1 MPGERAVL
9 LNFDDGHVRNPDL
22 ALPILQEYGLKD
34 TFFVTAGLIGKG
46 ATMNWKQLSAL
57 HRAGMEIGSHT
68 LTHPLPST
76 LTDSELQYELSE
88 SKHVLEDGLG
98 ASVTTISSPTGFFNP
113 RMCQIAREVGYR
125 SLCFGQIGLAADDGN
140 PFSLNRIAVKRAME
154 IGEFE
159 ALLRFIQNVIRRLR
173 LHQKF
178 RELARKILRPE
189 VYLRMR
195 KGIF

>member
-1 MPGERAVL
+1 M
-9 LNFDDGHVRNPDL
+9 
-22 ALPILQEYGLKD
+22 
-34 TFFVTAGLIGKG
+34 
-46 ATMNWKQLSAL
+46 
-57 HRAGMEIGSHT
+57 
-68 LTHPLPST
+68 
-76 LTDSELQYELSE
+76 
-88 SKHVLEDGLG
+88 
-98 ASVTTISSPTGFFNP
+98 
-113 RMCQIAREVGYR
+113 GYR